1 MPQESDLESIT
12 VDSITTE
19 VVKKIA
25 NMVEADPL
33 ELEPPLYAVID
44 IDAVE
49 RLFATAENAPG
60 AGTLSLT
67 FEYQGYQ
74 VVIEHEDEAVVS
86 VTQTN

>member
-1 MPQESDLESIT
+1 MPQESDLESIS

-19 VVKKIA
+19 IVKKIA
-25 NMVEADPL
+25 NMEAADPL

-49 RLFATAENAPG
+49 RLFATAENTPA

-67 FEYQGYQ
+67 FEYHGYH
-74 VVIEHEDEAVVS
+74 VTIEHEDEATVS
-86 VTQTN
+86 VTQAD